1 MLVVVGSRVRVKFQV
16 LRVGVCEACTVCNAH
31 SSCAC
36 NYVDGHDD
44 DIIQTSCHEKCK
56 YMILS
61 SSFTNPKTFALEN
74 LNFPAFRLQVGLSL
88 ELDVVAF
95 ANE

>member
-31 SSCAC
+31 SS
-36 NYVDGHDD
+36 YVDGHDD

-88 ELDVVAF
+88 ELNVVAF